1 MYLTYY
7 YINFCF
13 PFFVIH
19 VFEALT
25 FMIAHAVDSHRSS
38 YSRHVQLVLHVYTL
52 EFSYYFF
59 FN

>member
-13 PFFVIH
+13 PCFVIHVH

-25 FMIAHAVDSHRSS
+25 FVIAHAVDSHRSS
-38 YSRHVQLVLHVYTL
+38 YSRHVQLVLHMYIL
-52 EFSYYFF
+52 
-59 FN
+59 

>member
-13 PFFVIH
+13 PCFVIH

-38 YSRHVQLVLHVYTL
+38 YYRHVQLVLHMYIL
-52 EFSYYFF
+52 
-59 FN
+59 